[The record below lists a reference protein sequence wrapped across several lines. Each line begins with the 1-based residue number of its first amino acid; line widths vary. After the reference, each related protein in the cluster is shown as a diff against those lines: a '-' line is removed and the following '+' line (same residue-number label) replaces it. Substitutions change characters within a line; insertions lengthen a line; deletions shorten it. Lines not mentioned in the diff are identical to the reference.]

1 MMDQSRLL
9 TSSNQLLDV
18 DPAKQF
24 EWHEAHRDVAKNQ
37 YRTSYSDMIHG
48 REVACKSDYPSGYA
62 GHIPNLRHDILF
74 RNTNFDRV
82 QALKRA
88 DPSRDAH
95 PSFQDQIQ
103 GIPTWCAKPQGA
115 KKHPTFGTIPHK
127 ATTGTVRP
135 PWGVVKP
142 VVEPPTYRVMPS
154 TMMRTRSMPQ
164 LRRTQEASGA
174 LSASGRAALTN
185 PQNMAAAMDQMA
197 TEQPAPQPTSPTS
210 DRLKKSVNLANAE
223 AMRQRMPTEAEMLMQ
238 EMGVDG
244 Y

>member
-1 MMDQSRLL
+1 MSQSRML

-24 EWHEAHRDVAKNQ
+24 DWHEAHRDIAKNQ

-62 GHIPNLRHDILF
+62 GHIPNIRHDILF

-95 PSFQDQIQ
+95 PSFQDQIM

-115 KKHPTFGTIPHK
+115 KKNPTYGAIPHK
-127 ATTGTVRP
+127 ASTGTVRP

-142 VVEPPTYRVMPS
+142 IVEPPTHRVIPS
-154 TMMRTRSMPQ
+154 TMKRTRSMPQ
-164 LRRTQEASGA
+164 MRRSNEV
-174 LSASGRAALTN
+174 LSASGKAALTS
-185 PQNMAAAMDQMA
+185 PQNMSSAMDQM
-197 TEQPAPQPTSPTS
+197 TQEPSYVQPTSPSANS